1 MLGFL
6 QRSFKLATKEWA
18 NAAGMAPAATARR
31 LDLYAFPDAES
42 VNKQLIAGCDDEL
55 GGLSKATL
63 DFNHDQENPAA
74 VFKGV
79 LSTTVPADCK
89 YVTMGYAGVKT
100 RLLPGTLFGTPKHQL
115 SRYSHLELVARDLS
129 AAEPADAVDPVDAAE
144 PTAVATE
151 NQPTAT
157 TDAAAAPEPAPAP
170 APAPIATAPIPS
182 TDSESDVSPRQFF
195 LNIKATTYAALDL
208 YQYPLHFTSRDWH
221 TFQVPFSHF
230 VLTHRGFVLDNQRDL
245 PRDEVEAISISL
257 VRQDGP
263 FHLEIKSIA
272 AVNPV
277 GKSDE
282 EIETALAEALNR
294 GDQAE
299 VDRIRAAQRPPF
311 LE

>member
-18 NAAGMAPAATARR
+18 NAASMAPAVTARR

-42 VNKQLIAGCDDEL
+42 VNKQLIAGSDDEL

-74 VFKGV
+74 VFKGT

-129 AAEPADAVDPVDAAE
+129 ATEPADAVDPVDVAE
-144 PTAVATE
+144 PNSAASDSANPPSAE
-151 NQPTAT
+151 T
-157 TDAAAAPEPAPAP
+157 TDAAAASAPEPAPAP
-170 APAPIATAPIPS
+170 VATSS
-182 TDSESDVSPRQFF
+182 TDPDISPRQFF

-299 VDRIRAAQRPPF
+299 MDRIRAAQRPPF

>member
-18 NAAGMAPAATARR
+18 NAASMAPAATARR
-31 LDLYAFPDAES
+31 LDLYAFPVAES

-74 VFKGV
+74 VFKGT

-129 AAEPADAVDPVDAAE
+129 AADPADVAE
-144 PTAVATE
+144 PTAATADSA
-151 NQPTAT
+151 NPPSADT
-157 TDAAAAPEPAPAP
+157 TDAAAAATPEPAPAP
-170 APAPIATAPIPS
+170 AATSS
-182 TDSESDVSPRQFF
+182 TDSDVSPRQFF

-272 AVNPV
+272 AVNPM

>member
-18 NAAGMAPAATARR
+18 NAANMAPAATARR

-74 VFKGV
+74 VFKGT

-100 RLLPGTLFGTPKHQL
+100 RLLPGTLFGTPKHHL

-129 AAEPADAVDPVDAAE
+129 AAAPTDVAE
-144 PTAVATE
+144 PTAAAADSANPPSAE
-151 NQPTAT
+151 T
-157 TDAAAAPEPAPAP
+157 TDAAVAAPEPAPAP
-170 APAPIATAPIPS
+170 VATTS
-182 TDSESDVSPRQFF
+182 TSPTDSDVSPRQFF

-208 YQYPLHFTSRDWH
+208 YQYPLHLTSRDWH

-263 FHLEIKSIA
+263 FLLEIKSIA

-282 EIETALAEALNR
+282 EIETALAEAMNR